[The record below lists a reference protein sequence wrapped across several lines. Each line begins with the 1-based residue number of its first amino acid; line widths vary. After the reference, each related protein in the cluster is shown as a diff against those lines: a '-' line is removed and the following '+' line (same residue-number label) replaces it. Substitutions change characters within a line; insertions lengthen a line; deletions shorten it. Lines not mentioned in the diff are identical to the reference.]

1 MAEQAMRELENATQ
15 IVLAPPDVVTPAQR
29 QTAEKIILDFRKSKM
44 PYSTCKHILENC
56 QCDFVLFQAAT
67 TIKEGVVR
75 EWLLLSSEQIESL
88 RSFLLRFITQ
98 HISLQSYVREQIL
111 QTVAVILKR
120 GTIDE
125 KGASRESL
133 FEDVTRL
140 VSSGN
145 VTMQL
150 VACSLLI
157 ALLNEYASASRASN
171 VGFTW
176 EFHFKCKRRFEE
188 EDLKR
193 VFLFAIQVLNE
204 LEKQPSPL
212 SREATAVMNRLLSI
226 AEQVLSWEF
235 TPKAFF
241 RRYVGCF
248 ESTQNVI
255 LRPNDTW
262 RDTLLD
268 PELLKLLFRVHSKV
282 RQNSEMAHRSMQCL
296 LQMASLSG
304 PVFPNDAARTHFLA
318 TYIENFLH
326 MFGSIDLEYH
336 EYLGVAQAIKNLVL
350 MFPLACFTNL
360 SEQLLNT
367 FISQMT
373 KLTVSLC
380 NKAVHEDLVTKDET
394 IHMEAYERM
403 LEAWMQIISNV
414 RNFPRGFLRSQAV
427 EVFNSYLQ
435 CHLTPP
441 DGTRSQMC
449 GGEVNCEEEEEIEEL
464 EEDDR
469 DKFSDQLSSIGSL
482 GRLVADH
489 TVPLMARVIE
499 ERVNQF
505 NNQLQILQQM
515 RAPSSPQNLNT
526 SNMSVN
532 EGQFKVLYEDL
543 HWLILIAGHLLT
555 EDSEGDTS
563 MIPAD
568 IMEYSISQEPTV
580 NQDVTLRVLG
590 SPNERIDNIPGAEQ
604 GTDNVVRLVAAVF
617 KVCDVHRQAIDA
629 RLADCLSPQV
639 GSTVMWFLQRWAVCY
654 LLPEEACYTQISL
667 ALVSA
672 FGRDTSAAQWA
683 VDFLLGR
690 INSNL
695 SVWSGEEALMN
706 DSLRLL
712 VALVDN
718 KPRCNLVVKCKH
730 LWDLVK
736 QEASNQPPLIL
747 LSPACKRFLLK
758 GLVLAGTATME
769 APQKEE
775 YWKYV
780 LQSLHERFYQ
790 TVCRADL
797 GAVCHT
803 AEVKSSVLNLLE
815 SMCGVAL
822 ASRVD
827 IVQQLFNFLYPLL
840 LETVKILDLYHNYED
855 VVPLVLELFSEV
867 VQRQLCYLTE
877 SDSRKIYQLAL
888 SLIETYSKHNISRK
902 ICGPSD
908 EEEEKYC
915 DIVLMME
922 MLTHLLSK
930 DFIDFGDR
938 EPENPNPA
946 VPQISA
952 AEVVLFGLNTI
963 IPLMNSE
970 LLKFPNL
977 CSQYFKLITFLSEC
991 HPEKFCLL
999 PPDLF
1004 KAFMDSVQHGLNSYG
1019 PDITKMCLEIIAAL
1033 ASHVCK
1039 KELTGSPLYQAMDLF
1054 LKVVFQLLLLDSFD
1068 MDLLETASTALFCL
1082 VCCHKEKYSE
1092 LVGELLQQH
1101 EPEERG
1107 GHKERLLCAFSQL
1120 TPDTLKLSVSRHN
1133 KIAFLHNF
1141 EQFLINVRGILCVK

>member
-1 MAEQAMRELENATQ
+1 MAEQAMMELENATQ
-15 IVLAPPDVVTPAQR
+15 IVLAPPDVVTPVQR
-29 QTAEKIILDFRKSKM
+29 QAAEKVVLDFRKSKM

-56 QCDFVLFQAAT
+56 QCDYVLFQAAT

-98 HISLQSYVREQIL
+98 HVSLQSYVREQIL

-133 FEDVTRL
+133 FDDVTRL

-157 ALLNEYASASRASN
+157 ALLNEYASASRASS

-268 PELLKLLFRVHSKV
+268 GDLMQLLFRVHKKV
-282 RQNSEMAHRSMQCL
+282 RHNSEMAHRSMQCL
-296 LQMASLSG
+296 TQLASLSG
-304 PVFPNDAARTHFLA
+304 PIFPNDAARTQFLA
-318 TYIENFLH
+318 SYIENFLH
-326 MFGSIDLEYH
+326 MFGSIDLQFY
-336 EYLGVAQAIKNLVL
+336 EYLGVAQTIKNLVL
-350 MFPLACFTNL
+350 MFPLACFTSL
-360 SEQLLNT
+360 SEQLLNA

-373 KLTVSLC
+373 KLTCSLC
-380 NKAVHEDLVTKDET
+380 KKAVHEDLINKDET

-403 LEAWMQIISNV
+403 LEAWMQIISNA
-414 RNFPRGFLRSQAV
+414 RNFPLGFLRSQAV

-435 CHLTPP
+435 CHLSPP
-441 DGTRSQMC
+441 DGIRNQIL
-449 GGEVNCEEEEEIEEL
+449 GNDVIEDDEIEEL
-464 EEDDR
+464 DEDDR
-469 DKFSDQLSSIGSL
+469 EKFNDQLSSIGSL

-489 TVPLMARVIE
+489 TVPLMAKLIE
-499 ERVNQF
+499 DRVNQF
-505 NNQLQILQQM
+505 NNQLQLLQQM
-515 RAPSSPQNLNT
+515 RAAQNMNSSNI
-526 SNMSVN
+526 SIN
-532 EGQFKVLYEDL
+532 EELFKVLHEDL

-555 EDSEGDTS
+555 EECEGDTPL
-563 MIPAD
+563 IPAD
-568 IMEYSISQEPTV
+568 IMEYSISQEPSV
-580 NQDVTLRVLG
+580 NLDITLRVLG
-590 SPNERIDNIPGAEQ
+590 SPSERLENIPGSEQ
-604 GTDNVVRLVAAVF
+604 GTDNVVRLVSAVF
-617 KVCDVHRQAIDA
+617 KVCDIHRQAIEA

-639 GSTVMWFLQRWAVCY
+639 GSTVMWFLQRWAVSY
-654 LLPEEACYTQISL
+654 LLPDESCYPQISM
-667 ALVSA
+667 AIVSA
-672 FGRDTSAAQWA
+672 FGRDTTASQWA

-695 SVWSGEEALMN
+695 SIWSAEEQLMN

-712 VALVDN
+712 VALVEN

-747 LSPACKRFLLK
+747 LSPASKRYLLK
-758 GLVLAGTATME
+758 GLVLAGTASME
-769 APQKEE
+769 SAQKDE

-780 LQSLHERFYQ
+780 LQSLHDRFYQ
-790 TVCRADL
+790 TVCQADFSK
-797 GAVCHT
+797 VCHT
-803 AEVKSSVLNLLE
+803 AGVKASILNLLE

-827 IVQQLFNFLYPLL
+827 IVQQLFNFLHPLL
-840 LETVKILDLYHNYED
+840 VETVKILDLYHNYED

-867 VQRQLCYLTE
+867 VQRQLCYLPE
-877 SDSRKIYQLAL
+877 SDSRKIYELAL
-888 SLIETYSKHNISRK
+888 SLIQTYSKHNITRK
-902 ICGPSD
+902 IAGIND
-908 EEEEKYC
+908 EEEEKYY
-915 DIVLMME
+915 DIVLLME

-930 DFIDFGDR
+930 DFIDFSGP
-938 EPENPNPA
+938 EPETSSPP
-946 VPQISA
+946 PTQISA
-952 AEVVLFGLNTI
+952 AEVVLFGLNII

-977 CSQYFKLITFLSEC
+977 CSQYFKLITFLAEC

-999 PPDLF
+999 PAELF
-1004 KAFMDSVQHGLNSYG
+1004 KAFMDSVQMGLNAYG
-1019 PDITKMCLEIIAAL
+1019 PDITKLCLEIIAAL
-1033 ASHVCK
+1033 ASHVCNND
-1039 KELTGSPLYQAMDLF
+1039 LNGSPLYLAMELF
-1054 LKVVFQLLLLDSFD
+1054 LKVVFRLLLLESFD
-1068 MDLLETASTALFCL
+1068 MDLLETASTTLFSL
-1082 VCCHKEKYSE
+1082 ICCHQEKYRMLVSE
-1092 LVGELLQQH
+1092 LLYSQEL
-1101 EPEERG
+1101 PAY
-1107 GHKERLLCAFSQL
+1107 KERLLAAFNQL
-1120 TPDTLKLSVSRHN
+1120 TPATLKLTINRQN
-1133 KIAFLHNF
+1133 KIAFLQNF

>member
-1 MAEQAMRELENATQ
+1 MAEQAMMELENATQ
-15 IVLAPPDVVTPAQR
+15 IVLAPPDVVTPVQR
-29 QTAEKIILDFRKSKM
+29 QAAEKVVLDFRKSKM

-56 QCDFVLFQAAT
+56 QCDYVLFQAAT

-98 HISLQSYVREQIL
+98 HVSLQSYVREQIL

-133 FEDVTRL
+133 FDDVTRL

-157 ALLNEYASASRASN
+157 ALLNEYASASRASS

-226 AEQVLSWEF
+226 AEQVLI
-235 TPKAFF
+235 F

-268 PELLKLLFRVHSKV
+268 GDLMQLLFRVHKKV
-282 RQNSEMAHRSMQCL
+282 RHNSEMAHRSMQCL
-296 LQMASLSG
+296 TQLASLSG
-304 PVFPNDAARTHFLA
+304 PIFPNDAARTQFLA
-318 TYIENFLH
+318 SYIENFLH
-326 MFGSIDLEYH
+326 MFGSIDLQYY
-336 EYLGVAQAIKNLVL
+336 EYLGVAQTIKNLVL
-350 MFPLACFTNL
+350 MFPLACFTSL
-360 SEQLLNT
+360 SEQLLNA

-373 KLTVSLC
+373 KLTCSLC
-380 NKAVHEDLVTKDET
+380 KKAVHEDLINKDET

-403 LEAWMQIISNV
+403 LEAWMQIISNA
-414 RNFPRGFLRSQAV
+414 RNFPLGFLRSQAV

-435 CHLTPP
+435 CHLSPP
-441 DGTRSQMC
+441 DGIRNQIL
-449 GGEVNCEEEEEIEEL
+449 GNDVIEDDEIEEL
-464 EEDDR
+464 DEDDR
-469 DKFSDQLSSIGSL
+469 EKFNDQLSSIGSL

-489 TVPLMARVIE
+489 TVPLMAKLIE
-499 ERVNQF
+499 DRVNQF
-505 NNQLQILQQM
+505 NNQLQLLQQM
-515 RAPSSPQNLNT
+515 RAAQNMNSSNI
-526 SNMSVN
+526 SIN
-532 EGQFKVLYEDL
+532 EELFKVLHEDL

-555 EDSEGDTS
+555 EECEGDTPL
-563 MIPAD
+563 IPAD
-568 IMEYSISQEPTV
+568 IMEYSISQEPSV
-580 NQDVTLRVLG
+580 NLDITLRVLG
-590 SPNERIDNIPGAEQ
+590 SPSERLENIPGSEQ
-604 GTDNVVRLVAAVF
+604 GTDNVVRLVSAVF
-617 KVCDVHRQAIDA
+617 KVCDIHRQAIEA

-639 GSTVMWFLQRWAVCY
+639 GSTVMWFLQRWAVSY
-654 LLPEEACYTQISL
+654 LLPDESCYPQISM
-667 ALVSA
+667 AIVSA
-672 FGRDTSAAQWA
+672 FGRDTTASQWA

-695 SVWSGEEALMN
+695 SIWSAEEQLMN

-712 VALVDN
+712 VALVEN
-718 KPRCNLVVKCKH
+718 KPSLP
-730 LWDLVK
+730 
-736 QEASNQPPLIL
+736 ASPEV
-747 LSPACKRFLLK
+747 A
-758 GLVLAGTATME
+758 GLVPKFETITSPLA
-769 APQKEE
+769 K
-775 YWKYV
+775 V
-780 LQSLHERFYQ
+780 LQSLHDRFYQ
-790 TVCRADL
+790 TVCQADFSK
-797 GAVCHT
+797 VCHT
-803 AEVKSSVLNLLE
+803 AGVKANILNLLE

-827 IVQQLFNFLYPLL
+827 IVQQLFNFLHPLL
-840 LETVKILDLYHNYED
+840 VETVKILDLYHNYED

-867 VQRQLCYLTE
+867 VQRQLCYLPE
-877 SDSRKIYQLAL
+877 SDSRKIYELAL
-888 SLIETYSKHNISRK
+888 SLIQTYSKHNITRK
-902 ICGPSD
+902 IAGVHD
-908 EEEEKYC
+908 EEEEKYY
-915 DIVLMME
+915 DIVLLME

-930 DFIDFGDR
+930 DFIDFSGP
-938 EPENPNPA
+938 EPETSSPP
-946 VPQISA
+946 PTQISA
-952 AEVVLFGLNTI
+952 AEVVLFGLNII

-977 CSQYFKLITFLSEC
+977 CSQYFKLITFLAEC

-999 PPDLF
+999 PAELF
-1004 KAFMDSVQHGLNSYG
+1004 KAFMDSVQMGLNAYG
-1019 PDITKMCLEIIAAL
+1019 PDITKLCLEIIAAL
-1033 ASHVCK
+1033 ASHVCNND
-1039 KELTGSPLYQAMDLF
+1039 LNGSPLYLAMELF
-1054 LKVVFQLLLLDSFD
+1054 LKVVFRLLLLESFD
-1068 MDLLETASTALFCL
+1068 MDLLETASTTLFSL
-1082 VCCHKEKYSE
+1082 ICCHQEKYRMLVSE
-1092 LVGELLQQH
+1092 LLYSQEL
-1101 EPEERG
+1101 PAY
-1107 GHKERLLCAFSQL
+1107 KERLLAAFNQL
-1120 TPDTLKLSVSRHN
+1120 TPATLKLTINRQN
-1133 KIAFLHNF
+1133 KIAFLQNF